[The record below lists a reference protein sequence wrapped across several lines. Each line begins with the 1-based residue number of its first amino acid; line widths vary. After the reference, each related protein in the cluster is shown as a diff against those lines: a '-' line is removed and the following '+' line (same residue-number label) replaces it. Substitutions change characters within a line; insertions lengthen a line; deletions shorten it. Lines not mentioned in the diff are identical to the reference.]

1 MGLSTPAPSIFRP
14 CLTTGYSKVV
24 GQLSFPTDAATAG
37 LSHDNTTSATRAEG
51 INIPHITWVHDRR
64 AGAMYQTADARTGI
78 KYIMPVV
85 AFVIALVLAG
95 IAGA

>member
-1 MGLSTPAPSIFRP
+1 
-14 CLTTGYSKVV
+14 
-24 GQLSFPTDAATAG
+24 
-37 LSHDNTTSATRAEG
+37 
-51 INIPHITWVHDRR
+51 
-64 AGAMYQTADARTGI
+64 MYQTADARTGI